1 METQMLRSLLVG
13 LKSVDAAAYGGWN
26 GQNGCWGCELDIDNI
41 EHILKPLGY
50 HNAILKT
57 QAASATAVLA
67 GLEDA
72 SKKCQAGDMFVF
84 YFSGHG
90 GQQPDSSGDEQD
102 GKDETLVAYDRE
114 ITDDELNAIWP
125 KFKTGVRI
133 FMLSDSCNSG
143 TNYKMSTLNVAHSS
157 PMRMFSRAADSTD
170 GRRTARSTMKAQM
183 IHYGGCKDGFTSSG
197 YMSGGA
203 FTQALCQTWNEGQF
217 GGDYTAFYQAIKSKV
232 TSGQVVQ
239 FSKYGPVEDAFL
251 TSRPFGATKDG
262 AAVGGL
268 SAGTIKSVRCVL
280 DISESHISGIRAAIN
295 NEAAKVLLEALDDAM
310 SQRPGS
316 ASVSCTG
323 SSGGG
328 VSCTGSVS
336 VSW

>member
-1 METQMLRSLLVG
+1 MFRSLLVG

-26 GQNGCWGCELDIDNI
+26 GQNGCWGCELDVDNI

-50 HNAILKT
+50 ENSILKT
-57 QAASATAVLA
+57 QTASANAVLA

-72 SKKCQAGDMFVF
+72 SKRCQPGDLFVF

-90 GQQPDSSGDEQD
+90 GQQPDASGDEQD
-102 GKDETLVAYDRE
+102 DKDETLVAYDRE
-114 ITDDELNAIWP
+114 ITDDELNAVWP
-125 KFKTGVRI
+125 KFKAGVRI

-143 TNYKMSTLNVAHSS
+143 TNYKMSMLDVAHSS
-157 PMRMFSRAADSTD
+157 PMRMFVNADSAV
-170 GRRTARSTMKAQM
+170 GRRNARSTMKAQM

-217 GGDYTAFYQAIKSKV
+217 SGDYAAFYQAVKAKV
-232 TSGQVVQ
+232 NSGQAVQ

-251 TSRPFGATKDG
+251 TSRPFGAAK
-262 AAVGGL
+262 VGNTAGGP
-268 SAGTIKSVRCVL
+268 SPGTIKSVRCVL
-280 DISESHISGIRAAIN
+280 DISESHVAGIRTAIN
-295 NEAAKVLLEALDDAM
+295 NEAVKVLLEALDDAL

-336 VSW
+336 VSF